1 LDKHLAMNEY
11 CNKLKELAMLMI
23 IRAKEFMRKMKLIC
37 LNLLLILMSKII
49 NNINKINK
57 KELIIRIIK
66 LKNQLEILNKVL
78 KISI

>member
-1 LDKHLAMNEY
+1 MNEY